1 MTAFGFVGGSHH
13 LSGAYGER
21 LRGRRRGAAVRRYA
35 GIAEAGCSRRCAAR
49 YPLTLRRLLDWRGD
63 HETYGHEGRVRNA
76 RLDDAARAGWLYY
89 VAGNTQDE
97 IARKLG
103 VSRQTAQRLVSLAMS
118 ERLIKV
124 RLDHPIAR
132 CMELSAA
139 LKQRYDLFFC
149 EVAPTDPA
157 STSTTLGIA
166 QIAAAEMERWLRR
179 PDPVVIG
186 IGTGRTMR
194 AVADQM
200 PAMQCPQHKLVAL
213 VGIAQGRRFGLVL
226 RCHHPPVRHRARAAS
241 PDAAAGVHALVGGA
255 RIADEPALDAQPAR
269 PGRAGRRL
277 FRRRRLDRRRLRHAE
292 GRLHHGG
299 GARGAAQGRRG
310 RRNHGLGLRLA
321 RPLHPRPCSTSA
333 ARRRRCASPPSGL

>member
-1 MTAFGFVGGSHH
+1 MATRA
-13 LSGAYGER
+13 
-21 LRGRRRGAAVRRYA
+21 
-35 GIAEAGCSRRCAAR
+35 
-49 YPLTLRRLLDWRGD
+49 DN
-63 HETYGHEGRVRNA
+63 ETA

-139 LKQRYDLFFC
+139 LKQRYDLVLC

-194 AVADQM
+194 AVADQL

-213 VGIAQGRRFGLVL
+213 VGIGKADGSASFYDVIIRLSDTVRAP
-226 RCHHPPVRHRARAAS
+226 HHPMPLPVFARSAEERELLTSLPSTRSLLSLIEQADISFVGVGSIGEGSALLKDGFITTEENDALRKAGAVGEITAWSFDSHGRLIQGLMNERCAAAPLRQPAKRPMIGVAMGVARRAAIR
-241 PDAAAGVHALVGGA
+241 AALT
-255 RIADEPALDAQPAR
+255 
-269 PGRAGRRL
+269 
-277 FRRRRLDRRRLRHAE
+277 
-292 GRLHHGG
+292 GRLITGLITDEATAEHLL
-299 GARGAAQGRRG
+299 RR
-310 RRNHGLGLRLA
+310 
-321 RPLHPRPCSTSA
+321 
-333 ARRRRCASPPSGL
+333 

>member
-1 MTAFGFVGGSHH
+1 M
-13 LSGAYGER
+13 
-21 LRGRRRGAAVRRYA
+21 
-35 GIAEAGCSRRCAAR
+35 AR
-49 YPLTLRRLLDWRGD
+49 VTDN
-63 HETYGHEGRVRNA
+63 ETA

-139 LKQRYDLFFC
+139 LKQRYDLFYC

-157 STSTTLGIA
+157 STSQTLGIA
-166 QIAAAEMERWLRR
+166 QLAAAEMERWLRR

-200 PAMQCPQHKLVAL
+200 PRMECPQHRLVAL
-213 VGIAQGRRFGLVL
+213 VGTGKADGSASFYDVIIRLSDTVRAPHYPMPLPVFARSAEERELLMGLSSTKSLLGLIEQADVSFVGVGSIGEGSALSKDGFITGEENEALRKAGAVGEITAWSFDSQGRL
-226 RCHHPPVRHRARAAS
+226 
-241 PDAAAGVHALVGGA
+241 
-255 RIADEPALDAQPAR
+255 I
-269 PGRAGRRL
+269 
-277 FRRRRLDRRRLRHAE
+277 
-292 GRLHHGG
+292 
-299 GARGAAQGRRG
+299 QGHL
-310 RRNHGLGLRLA
+310 NE
-321 RPLHPRPCSTSA
+321 
-333 ARRRRCASPPSGL
+333 RCASAPLRQPAKRPMIGVAMGVPRPAANRAALTGRLITGLITDEATAEHLLRR